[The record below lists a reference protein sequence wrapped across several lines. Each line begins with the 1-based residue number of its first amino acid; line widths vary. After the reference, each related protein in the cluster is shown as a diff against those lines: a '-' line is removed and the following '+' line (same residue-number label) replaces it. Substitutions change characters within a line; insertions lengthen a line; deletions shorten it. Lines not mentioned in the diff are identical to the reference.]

1 VSVSSH
7 PERYNGLDQRPHL
20 FSMPKRIAIVE
31 DEAELASL
39 IDYNLSRNGFEAR
52 VLSGSG
58 GTLKT
63 LEQLR
68 PDLIVLDVMLP
79 EVDGF
84 ELCRQI
90 RRSPILGRTP
100 VLFVTARS
108 DEVDRV
114 LGLEIGGDDYMTKPF
129 SPRELIARVK
139 AHLRRGEMD
148 AEPATIESAPF
159 RMDRNARRF
168 FVAGR
173 ELTLTS
179 TEFNLLEFF
188 LMHPGRAYSRDQ
200 LLESVWG
207 EQCNVTPRTVDVHV
221 RRLREQIEEH
231 PESPRC
237 LTTVRGFGY
246 RFEDTA

>member
-1 VSVSSH
+1 
-7 PERYNGLDQRPHL
+7 
-20 FSMPKRIAIVE
+20 MPKRIAIVE

-39 IDYNLSRNGFEAR
+39 IDYNLSRHGYEAEI
-52 VLSGSG
+52 LGGSK
-58 GTLKT
+58 GTLKA
-63 LEQLR
+63 LEQSK
-68 PDLIVLDVMLP
+68 PDLILLDVMLP

-90 RRSPILGRTP
+90 RQSPVLARIP
-100 VLFVTARS
+100 VLFLTARS

-139 AHLRRGEMD
+139 AHLRREEMD
-148 AEPATIESAPF
+148 AEPPVLETGPF
-159 RMDRNARRF
+159 RLDRTARRVF
-168 FVAGR
+168 LADR
-173 ELTLTS
+173 EISLTS

-188 LMHPGRAYSRDQ
+188 LTHPGRAYSRGQ

-207 EQCNVTPRTVDVHV
+207 EQRYVTPRTVDVHV
-221 RRLREQIEEH
+221 RRLREQIEEQ
-231 PESPRC
+231 PDSPRR

-246 RFEDTA
+246 RFEEFA